1 VGTEPAGR
9 DVSAGT
15 YPTGGLSLWP
25 RPDRARRSAARRALH
40 TAVRTCWRR
49 EPLMCAVESAAGW
62 TTLRRSSA
70 MNARLLANGDKKAG
84 VGAGDEV
91 GEQFAYAGEAFFGRE
106 PGQPGEFVG

>member
-1 VGTEPAGR
+1 
-9 DVSAGT
+9 
-15 YPTGGLSLWP
+15 
-25 RPDRARRSAARRALH
+25 
-40 TAVRTCWRR
+40 
-49 EPLMCAVESAAGW
+49 
-62 TTLRRSSA
+62 